1 MVITTNGHFRTCSVA
16 RKECRHNKLWNN
28 FSLTCDLEKNEPGRF
43 RTKKFSMKLSFT
55 ASCVLPNVTRPG
67 LVLGKEQDLNQKR
80 TLEVQSRSKLTKFPE
95 QEEEQKLK

>member
-43 RTKKFSMKLSFT
+43 RTKKFSMKLFFPNEVFQQT
-55 ASCVLPNVTRPG
+55 FVLSWM
-67 LVLGKEQDLNQKR
+67 
-80 TLEVQSRSKLTKFPE
+80 SRHQLH
-95 QEEEQKLK
+95 